1 MLHQIIWG
9 AGRTKRGGERN
20 RHCFIRQQWL
30 PPYLCFNS
38 NLEQVENEDFAGMG
52 SKAIRN
58 IVHSFCPL
66 IEVHTNVSLLEGMMM
81 AMSGGTTSK

>member
-1 MLHQIIWG
+1 MLHQIIRG

-20 RHCFIRQQWL
+20 RHRFIRQWL

-58 IVHSFCPL
+58 IVHTFCPL
-66 IEVHTNVSLLEGMMM
+66 IEAHTNISLFKEMTM
-81 AMSGGTTSK
+81 AMSGPTSK

>member
-1 MLHQIIWG
+1 MLHQIIRG
-9 AGRTKRGGERN
+9 AGRTKGGGERN
-20 RHCFIRQQWL
+20 RHRFIRQWM

-58 IVHSFCPL
+58 IVHTFCLL
-66 IEVHTNVSLLEGMMM
+66 IEAHTNISLLEGMII